1 MMISNNIRHARAR
14 KGMSQAQLALALG
27 VKENTV
33 WRWENNKSTPSAR
46 IIVDIARILDST
58 PTELLPMGTTETSSR
73 QIIQQEQSP
82 ADFSYWGGILNE
94 TRNAINRGD
103 AREISLIETFLNSAR
118 EMITDS
124 KNQVGTTTQAEKS
137 SQHFDIHDNTMEAEN
152 INMGTVPVGASA
164 QHV

>member
-1 MMISNNIRHARAR
+1 MTVSNNIKHARVR

-58 PTELLPMGTTETSSR
+58 PAELLPMDTTETPSR

-124 KNQVGTTTQAEKS
+124 KKQVGTLAQSERR

-152 INMGTVPVGASA
+152 INMGTTPIGAPA
-164 QHV
+164 